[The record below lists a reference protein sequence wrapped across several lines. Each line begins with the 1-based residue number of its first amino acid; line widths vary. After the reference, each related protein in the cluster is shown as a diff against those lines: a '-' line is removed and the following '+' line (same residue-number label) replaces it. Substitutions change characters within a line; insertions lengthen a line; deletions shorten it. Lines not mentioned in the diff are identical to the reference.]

1 MVNRTC
7 AGIAIGRD
15 NLCPFYLQ
23 ITTVPNSRGARKS
36 PETNA
41 SGLQYHGGDKGI
53 RTLGLCLA
61 KAALSQLSYI
71 PMRSAQKIFCQ
82 DGAAVSTKNY
92 PASRA
97 VGLVAATEGV
107 PAFVLAD
114 GQGHVKEVGEDLIAH

>member
-1 MVNRTC
+1 M
-7 AGIAIGRD
+7 
-15 NLCPFYLQ
+15 
-23 ITTVPNSRGARKS
+23 ARNS
-36 PETNA
+36 PETYA
-41 SGLQYHGGDKGI
+41 CGLQFLVGDEGI

-82 DGAAVSTKNY
+82 DSAAVSTKNY

>member
-1 MVNRTC
+1 MLL
-7 AGIAIGRD
+7 G
-15 NLCPFYLQ
+15 
-23 ITTVPNSRGARKS
+23 NS
-36 PETNA
+36 EMEVD
-41 SGLQYHGGDKGI
+41 GGDNGD
-53 RTLGLCLA
+53 RTHDLCIA
-61 KAALSQLSYI
+61 NAALSQLSYI

-82 DGAAVSTKNY
+82 DSAAVSTKNY